1 MNFSDYLLGEHIKN
15 ARIKKELTQEALAEL
30 LEITPTHVKHIE
42 SGHRKPSIE
51 ILFRTAK
58 LLDMSVDNVI
68 FADVDDKI
76 IKSEINEINN
86 LLTKCEKKELAVAK
100 DIIFSLIKNR

>member
-1 MNFSDYLLGEHIKN
+1 MDFSDYLLGEHIKN
-15 ARIKKELTQEALAEL
+15 ARIKKELTQEELAEI

-51 ILFRTAK
+51 ILFKTAK
-58 LLDMSVDNVI
+58 ILDMSVDNVI
-68 FADVDDKI
+68 FSDNDDRT

-86 LLTKCEKKELAVAK
+86 LLTKCEKKELAVVK
-100 DIIFSLIKNR
+100 DVIFSLLRNR

>member
-1 MNFSDYLLGEHIKN
+1 MEFSDYLPGEHIKN
-15 ARIKKELTQEALAEL
+15 ARIKKELAQEALAEL
-30 LEITPTHVKHIE
+30 LDITPTHVKHIE
-42 SGHRKPSIE
+42 SGHGKPSID

-68 FADVDDKI
+68 FADNEDRL

-86 LLTKCEKKELAVAK
+86 LLTKCEKRELSIAK
-100 DIIFSLIKNR
+100 DTIFSLIKNR

>member
-1 MNFSDYLLGEHIKN
+1 MDFSDYLLGEHIKN
-15 ARIKKELTQEALAEL
+15 ARIKKELTQEDLAEL

-51 ILFRTAK
+51 ILFKTAK
-58 LLDMSVDNVI
+58 ILDMSVDNVI
-68 FADVDDKI
+68 FSDNDDRT

-100 DIIFSLIKNR
+100 DVIFSLLRNR